1 MIYNINKNGTF
12 QRHYVDPTRQN
23 IGSGSHVF
31 ILNVD
36 MYLHMK
42 GLFLE
47 IKSMISCLPEGNGRN
62 SDLWNVMSIV
72 DQLIFH

>member
-1 MIYNINKNGTF
+1 MGHFKDIMLILLDKTLEAVHMF
-12 QRHYVDPTRQN
+12 
-23 IGSGSHVF
+23 F
-31 ILNVD
+31 FLNVD

-47 IKSMISCLPEGNGRN
+47 MKSMISCLPEGNGRN